1 MKIEIEAVPQALAI
15 VLILAA
21 AGGGLWAYLARYPAL
36 SRRRRWILLG
46 ARILAILAL
55 LFASLAPVIRYPEIS
70 RARNRLLVLVDHSG
84 SMQVLDA
91 AGGVSRRSAA
101 DSAAAAVAGA
111 LGGRYDVRV
120 AAFDVALGPFG
131 RNASQSTGAFAG
143 GGETALGD
151 AIRAALNRLDPDSVA
166 ALLVLSDGGVN
177 RGEDPERALGG
188 VLPAFGLTVGSA
200 SDPPTVGIAGVEA
213 PPEMIVGRATPLTVT
228 VHEGNRAGARGIV
241 RVSEEGR
248 ELGRAPFALGGPGAS
263 ARVSIPVTVQT
274 RGKRFL
280 TVELLDVAG
289 DQMKENKRRLVA
301 VDARPARRSVPLLAT
316 SWDWDLRS
324 LARGVEEDTTWGVVR
339 LSPLGSSQVTRFGG
353 GPAASFES
361 FLEDAEAVVIRYD
374 AATVTPERAAALMR
388 YLERGGGVLLW
399 IDPRLRAPAD
409 SPLTRAI
416 RVVWRFWGEPLGPIA
431 IAELAPAG
439 KTHEIALLGGDASS
453 AAAIWKDLPPVE
465 PLVALDATGSPLQ
478 PVVLGRVSN
487 GTLPLLLAGSVGK
500 GRVALL
506 NASGVYRWGLT
517 ASGIAGRPGIESAFF
532 GGLCRWLAG
541 GMQDRPVRI
550 DAPDI
555 TPEGR
560 PVPVRLTVNFGG
572 GGEGGATARVIAR
585 RVGGG
590 AGGAGATR
598 PGAGS
603 AEATLTASAGGEFSG
618 SIPLAP
624 GIHVLRGRVDR
635 GGRLLGTDSIRVAV
649 GAQGLEYE
657 ALAADPEALRRL
669 ADGSGGMAAPL
680 DSAAAVIERLR
691 SPDLSR
697 VRLAE
702 IDIFHN
708 PLLFLVLIGALA
720 MEWAFRR
727 KFHLM

>member
-15 VLILAA
+15 VLILGAI
-21 AGGGLWAYLARYPAL
+21 GVGLWAYLARYPAL
-36 SRRRRWILLG
+36 SRRRRYILLG

-55 LFASLAPVIRYPEIS
+55 LFASLAPVIRYPESS

-84 SMQVLDA
+84 SMQIQDA
-91 AGGVSRRSAA
+91 SGGVSRRSAA

-120 AAFDVALGPFG
+120 AAFDAALGPFG
-131 RNASQSTGAFAG
+131 RDAAQATGAFAG

-151 AIRAALNRLDPDSVA
+151 AIRVALNRLDPDSVA

-188 VLPAFGLTVGSA
+188 AIPAFGLTVGSA
-200 SDPPTVGIAGVEA
+200 SDPPTVGITGVEV
-213 PPEMIVGRATPLTVT
+213 PPEMIVGRATPFTVT
-228 VHEGNRAGARGIV
+228 VHQGDRARARGAV

-248 ELGRAPFALGGPGAS
+248 ELGRAPFALEGPGAS
-263 ARVSIPVTVQT
+263 MRVSIPVTVAT

-280 TVELLDVAG
+280 TVELLEVA
-289 DQMKENKRRLVA
+289 DDPLKQNKRRLVA

-339 LSPLGSSQVTRFGG
+339 ITPAGPSQVARLGAG
-353 GPAASFES
+353 ASASFES
-361 FLEDAEAVVIRYD
+361 FLEDAEAVVVRYD
-374 AATVTPERAAALMR
+374 ASTVTPDRAAALMR

-399 IDPRLRAPAD
+399 IDPRLQVPAD
-409 SPLTRAI
+409 SPLARAI
-416 RVVWRFWGEPLGPIA
+416 HVVWRFWGEPLGPIA
-431 IAELAPAG
+431 TAELAPAG
-439 KTHEIALLGGDASS
+439 RTHEIALLGGDATS

-478 PVVLGRVSN
+478 PVVLGRIAN
-487 GTLPLLLAGSVGK
+487 GTLPLLLAGNVGK
-500 GRVALL
+500 GRVVLL

-517 ASGIAGRPGIESAFF
+517 ASGIAGRPGIEETFF
-532 GGLCRWLAG
+532 GGICRWLAG

-560 PVPVRLTVNFGG
+560 PVPVRMTASLGPG
-572 GGEGGATARVIAR
+572 PEGGATARVIAR

-590 AGGAGATR
+590 APA
-598 PGAGS
+598 PGAVSVG
-603 AEATLTASAGGEFSG
+603 ATLTASGGGEFSG

-635 GGRLLGTDSIRVAV
+635 GGRLLGADSIRIAV
-649 GAQGLEYE
+649 GVQGLEYE
-657 ALAADPEALRRL
+657 TLAADPEALRRL
-669 ADGSGGMAAPL
+669 AEGSGGMAAPL
-680 DSAAAVIERLR
+680 DSAATVLERLR
-691 SPDLSR
+691 SPDLTR

-702 IDIFHN
+702 IDVFHN
-708 PLLFLVLIGALA
+708 PILFLVLIGALA
-720 MEWAFRR
+720 MEWALRR
-727 KFHLM
+727 RFHLM